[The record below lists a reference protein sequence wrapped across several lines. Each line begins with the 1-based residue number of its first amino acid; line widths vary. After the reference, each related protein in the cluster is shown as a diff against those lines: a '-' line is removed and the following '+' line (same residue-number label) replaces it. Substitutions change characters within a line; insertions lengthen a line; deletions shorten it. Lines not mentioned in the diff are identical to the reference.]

1 MLVNVIGIAN
11 WQFPTTM
18 HFKKQLRPVLAKI
31 TELRLDLLIFAAH
44 PTVSLSTV
52 HVDVIAQQLLI
63 NNTSYTLLVK
73 LQTFLIQLWEIQN
86 LISLVFQPAQLTL
99 LHNLDKTK
107 LVFAISDSNSLLS
120 KELSNAYVP
129 TLLYPKPWAQQ
140 PLPCAA
146 TKIKKLTSQPKNV
159 NVSVDTSTLKDH

>member
-1 MLVNVIGIAN
+1 
-11 WQFPTTM
+11 M

-129 TLLYPKPWAQQ
+129 TLLYPKP
-140 PLPCAA
+140 
-146 TKIKKLTSQPKNV
+146 
-159 NVSVDTSTLKDH
+159 